1 MKCLQYMYNSGRDNW
16 LEIFQRGAC
25 LFKKCS
31 IYSLLKSLHTLLI
44 DTESPQLIL
53 KYLDYVGSTRLCQ
66 ILPSNDHTQDM
77 SRNGD
82 LLEPGGIKFQSEFNK
97 IVFTLSFCFWKKLNW
112 SSTDQLAPLEEDERY
127 PFSRASHDHVLW
139 QGFTFVSFNVN
150 LQDHF
155 FCLYACLVGKVP
167 FCDFSL

>member
-1 MKCLQYMYNSGRDNW
+1 MS
-16 LEIFQRGAC
+16 
-25 LFKKCS
+25 FKKNAQY
-31 IYSLLKSLHTLLI
+31 IHYLNHYTHYWLTLSHL
-44 DTESPQLIL
+44 TEACEIQ
-53 KYLDYVGSTRLCQ
+53 KNLDYVGSTQLCQ

-97 IVFTLSFCFWKKLNW
+97 IVFTLSCCFCKKLNW

-127 PFSRASHDHVLW
+127 PFSRASHDHLLW